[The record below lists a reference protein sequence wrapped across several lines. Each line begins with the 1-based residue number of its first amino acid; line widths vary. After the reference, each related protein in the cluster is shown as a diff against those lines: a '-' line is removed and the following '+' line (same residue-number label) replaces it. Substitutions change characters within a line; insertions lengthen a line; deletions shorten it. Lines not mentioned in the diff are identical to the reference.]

1 MSVIQ
6 AATVFEPADVQG
18 VASALRRAASDRLP
32 VFPAGGAS
40 LRHVPAERTG
50 IAVLSLRHLTTPF
63 EHCAGDLTATIPA
76 GARLSDVNAALRL
89 GGQWLPLD
97 LPLSA
102 PGSIGGIVAANA
114 SGPRRHRFGSPRD
127 LIIGIEMVLADG
139 RIVKAGGRVVKNV
152 AGYDLGRLLCGSFGS
167 LAVITAATFKLSPI
181 APVSRT
187 AVIGLVEPG
196 VMGALVGAVGAA
208 PITPSAL
215 ELDAPPNRV
224 LVRFE
229 TTPIAAEQQVG
240 LVCEIGA
247 SHGGV
252 VAVLDDRDE
261 ADAWQQYEERIWAP
275 GATIVKLSALP
286 TRALQLFERVPE
298 IMTRHEIDWR
308 AGGRVALGV
317 LYFRLPGRTTRHVAV
332 VRELR
337 AMAAAIGGSVVVE
350 RAEPGVFAGADRW
363 GDLGDARAVHQAVK
377 QRFDPGGLLSPGC
390 GPGGL

>member
-50 IAVLSLRHLTTPF
+50 IAILSLRHLTTPF

-76 GARLSDVNAALRL
+76 GARLSDVNAVLRL

-97 LPLSA
+97 PPASA
-102 PGSIGGIVAANA
+102 PGSIGGIVASNA
-114 SGPRRHRFGSPRD
+114 SGPRRHRYGNPRD

-152 AGYDLGRLLCGSFGS
+152 AGYDLARLLCGSFGS
-167 LAVITAATFKLSPI
+167 LAVITAATFKLSPV
-181 APVSRT
+181 ASVSRT
-187 AVIGLVEPG
+187 AVIDLAEPS
-196 VMGALVGAVGAA
+196 AVGPLVRAIAAA
-208 PITPSAL
+208 PVTPSAL

-229 TTPIAAEQQVG
+229 TTPVAAEQQAG

-252 VAVLDDRDE
+252 VTVLDGQDE
-261 ADAWQQYEERIWAP
+261 ADAWQHYEERTWAP
-275 GATIVKLSALP
+275 GGTIVKLSALP
-286 TRALQLFERVPE
+286 TRAHQVFEKLPE
-298 IMTRHEIDWR
+298 LIAKHGIECR

-317 LYFRLPGRTTRHVAV
+317 LYFRVPGRTSGHAAV

-337 AMAAAIGGSVVVE
+337 DMAVALGGSLVVE
-350 RAEPGVFAGADRW
+350 QSERGVLAGVDRW

-377 QRFDPGGLLSPGC
+377 QRFDPGGLLSPGW
-390 GPGGL
+390 GPGGV